1 MLTNDTS
8 STTTEQPPPPPTT
21 TPTTSQ
27 TTTRMCIT
35 QVTTSA
41 CKCADGS
48 SDGVA
53 VQTTQRNCAIV
64 SSIVSCRCVASTTSG
79 TSGSASIGTE
89 SSAEVSSTSAS
100 TVALTTGII
109 ASSTSSPVSDDG
121 LHPGYAA
128 LIAVVVVCAVIAIVI
143 ATVFIVSRRRRAAA
157 ASAAAAAG
165 AGADAPAAD
174 EAAPAPESKAA
185 KKRALVGDD
194 RRLSQI
200 SNVADGDNYA
210 LNVRE
215 VAAAA
220 GQADVHQLLVLQP
233 STSARTKEKNKNGH
247 HGATKSAPK
256 KQKSDRQKPPPH
268 QAGTEY
274 DHVAEIDHR
283 GNGSDAPT
291 YDRVRGEHSG
301 RRDHK
306 NGKVARQES
315 VATNLAPIAATKQ
328 ALDDDSD
335 VSD

>member
-1 MLTNDTS
+1 
-8 STTTEQPPPPPTT
+8 
-21 TPTTSQ
+21 
-27 TTTRMCIT
+27 MCIT

-41 CKCADGS
+41 CKCVDGS

-64 SSIVSCRCVASTTSG
+64 SSIVPCRCVASTVSG
-79 TSGSASIGTE
+79 TSQASTVTD
-89 SSAEVSSTSAS
+89 SSAEMSSTSAS

-128 LIAVVVVCAVIAIVI
+128 LIAVVVVCAVIAIII
-143 ATVFIVSRRRRAAA
+143 ATAFIVSRRRRAAA
-157 ASAAAAAG
+157 A
-165 AGADAPAAD
+165 APAAD
-174 EAAPAPESKAA
+174 APNPPVDEEAPAPESKAA
-185 KKRALVGDD
+185 KKRTLVGDD

-200 SNVADGDNYA
+200 SNIADGDNYA

-256 KQKSDRQKPPPH
+256 KQKSDRQEPPPI

-291 YDRVRGEHSG
+291 YDRVRGGSKANEDDNG
-301 RRDHK
+301 RAMQHYS
-306 NGKVARQES
+306 A
-315 VATNLAPIAATKQ
+315 
-328 ALDDDSD
+328 DSQ
-335 VSD
+335 SRTTRPAC